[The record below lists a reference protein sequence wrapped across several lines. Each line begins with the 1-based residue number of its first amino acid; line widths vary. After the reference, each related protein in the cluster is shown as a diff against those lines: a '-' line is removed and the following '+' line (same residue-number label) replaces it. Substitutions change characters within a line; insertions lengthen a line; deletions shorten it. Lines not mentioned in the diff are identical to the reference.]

1 MRDSTTASAGMRP
14 FAAALAAAAM
24 LLSGA
29 ASAQA
34 DLCARLSAELAAVS
48 VSARGNPAQIA
59 RFDAAISSQ
68 REQIAQVEAQ
78 AASAGCGR
86 ASASTV
92 CLGIEAS
99 RNRMQRNLVDLTGTR
114 DRMAAEGGLGTE
126 RERISAAL
134 SDANCSS
141 TSAGVGAQVTA
152 PNEGV
157 RILGGR
163 QQTIGGGPAQDQRY
177 ATVCVRLCDGYFFP
191 LSRDATA
198 SMFGHDEQLCSARC
212 PGTATQLHFRTPGQ
226 EPADMLSVST
236 GARYGNLPTAFAY
249 RRTDQ
254 PRPAACG
261 CSEVDTA
268 DSESGWREIGEELR
282 RTPATSERTAS
293 VPAPTLPKEEQP
305 APVPATPED
314 RRVRV
319 VGPTFLPDPGQAID
333 LRAPAPAPVP

>member
-1 MRDSTTASAGMRP
+1 MRP
-14 FAAALAAAAM
+14 IAAALAAAA
-24 LLSGA
+24 LLWSGA
-29 ASAQA
+29 ALAQS
-34 DLCARLSAELAAVS
+34 DHCARLNAELAAAS
-48 VSARGNPAQIA
+48 VSARSNPAQLA
-59 RFDAAISSQ
+59 RYDAAIASQ
-68 REQIAQVEAQ
+68 RDQIAQVEAQ
-78 AASAGCGR
+78 AASAGCGG
-86 ASASTV
+86 ASASSV

-99 RNRMQRNLVDLTGTR
+99 RDRMQRNLLDLSATR
-114 DRMAAEGGLGTE
+114 DRMAAEEGLGTE
-126 RERISAAL
+126 RARISAAL
-134 SDANCSS
+134 AHANCG
-141 TSAGVGAQVTA
+141 TASAAAPLQVTA

-163 QQTIGGGPAQDQRY
+163 QQTIVGGSAQDQRY

-261 CSEVDTA
+261 CSAVDTA
-268 DSESGWREIGEELR
+268 ATERGWRELGEELR
-282 RTPATSERTAS
+282 RAPEPAITERTAS
-293 VPAPTLPKEEQP
+293 VPTSPAAEPP
-305 APVPATPED
+305 APPATPED

>member
-1 MRDSTTASAGMRP
+1 MRP
-14 FAAALAAAAM
+14 IAAALAAAA
-24 LLSGA
+24 LLWSGA
-29 ASAQA
+29 ALAQS
-34 DLCARLSAELAAVS
+34 DRCARLSAELAAVS
-48 VSARGNPAQIA
+48 VSARSNPAQLS
-59 RFDAAISSQ
+59 RYDAAIFSQ
-68 REQIAQVEAQ
+68 RQQIEQVEAQ
-78 AASAGCGR
+78 AASAGCGGAR
-86 ASASTV
+86 PSSI

-99 RNRMQRNLVDLTGTR
+99 RDRMQRNLLDLTATR
-114 DRMAAEGGLGTE
+114 DRMAAEEGLGAE
-126 RERISAAL
+126 RARISAAL
-134 SDANCSS
+134 SDANCG
-141 TSAGVGAQVTA
+141 TASATASPQVAA

-163 QQTIGGGPAQDQRY
+163 QQTIVSGPAQDQRY

-261 CSEVDTA
+261 CSAVDTA
-268 DSESGWREIGEELR
+268 TTERGWRELGDELR
-282 RTPATSERTAS
+282 NSTAPASSERTAS
-293 VPAPTLPKEEQP
+293 VPAPAQEP
-305 APVPATPED
+305 APATPED

-333 LRAPAPAPVP
+333 LRAPAPALAP